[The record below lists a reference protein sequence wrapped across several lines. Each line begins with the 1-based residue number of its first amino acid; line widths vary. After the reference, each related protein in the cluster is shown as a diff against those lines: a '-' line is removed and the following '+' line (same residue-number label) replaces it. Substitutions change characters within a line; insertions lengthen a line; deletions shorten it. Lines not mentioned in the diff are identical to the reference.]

1 MRIWHQSFT
10 VLEDLPAYAD
20 TLRKHMKKIARP
32 DTEIVMHG
40 QRRGTYPSDYPGDDL
55 AYSYLFWL
63 HGNQWVAGA
72 IKAQQQ
78 GFDAYAMCTMP
89 NPMIREIRTLVDIPI
104 TGYGESAALVAC
116 QLGQRFTV
124 MTFIEQLVPMYTERF
139 RSYGL
144 GERLAGVA
152 WTGFGFRDVLAGYA
166 QPGPL
171 IERFQEAARK
181 TIRAT
186 GADVLIGGSMPLVG
200 SARHPWHQPRGRRAG
215 GGRPRR
221 DHQDGRDDGRSAEE
235 LGADRQPARMAQRG
249 AVGEANRAGDGV
261 LSHRPPDA
269 GSAVR
274 SLKPAH

>member
-20 TLRKHMKKIARP
+20 TLGRHMKKIARP

-72 IKAQQQ
+72 LKAQKQ

-89 NPMIREIRTLVDIPI
+89 NPMIREIRTLVDIPV
-104 TGYGESAALVAC
+104 TGYGESAAFVAC
-116 QLGQRFTV
+116 QLGQRFAV
-124 MTFIEQLVPMYTERF
+124 MTFIQELVPMYVDRF

-144 GERLAGVA
+144 GERLAGVQ

-166 QPGPL
+166 DPGPL

-181 TIRAT
+181 TITAT
-186 GADVLIGGSMPLVG
+186 GADVLIGGSMPLSVLLASNG
-200 SARHPWHQPRGRRAG
+200 VSRVDNVPVVDGLAATINMAEMMVDLRKNSGLTVSRHGWHNAGPPAKRIEQVMEFYSLDHLMQDQPSG
-215 GGRPRR
+215 
-221 DHQDGRDDGRSAEE
+221 H
-235 LGADRQPARMAQRG
+235 
-249 AVGEANRAGDGV
+249 
-261 LSHRPPDA
+261 
-269 GSAVR
+269 
-274 SLKPAH
+274 

>member
-20 TLRKHMKKIARP
+20 ALRTHMKKIARP

-55 AYSYLFWL
+55 AYSYLYWM

-72 IKAQQQ
+72 VKAQEQ

-89 NPMIREIRTLVDIPI
+89 NPMIREIRTVVDIPV
-104 TGYGESAALVAC
+104 TGYGESAAFVAC
-116 QLGQRFTV
+116 QLGQRFGV
-124 MTFIEQLVPMYTERF
+124 MTFIEQLVPLYTERF

-152 WTGFGFRDVLAGYA
+152 WTGFGFRDVLAGYTT
-166 QPGPL
+166 PGPL

-186 GADVLIGGSMPLVG
+186 GADVLIGGSMPLSVFL
-200 SARHPWHQPRGRRAG
+200 ARHGVSRVDDVPVVDGLAATIKMAEMMVDLKKNSGLTVSRHGWHNAAPPAKRIGEVMEFYRV
-215 GGRPRR
+215 
-221 DHQDGRDDGRSAEE
+221 DHLMQD
-235 LGADRQPARMAQRG
+235 
-249 AVGEANRAGDGV
+249 
-261 LSHRPPDA
+261 PP
-269 GSAVR
+269 S
-274 SLKPAH
+274 SE